1 MTKIIIAVVAALVLW
16 VVYVFNSL
24 IRRRNLVRNG
34 WADIDVQLK
43 RRYDLIPNL
52 VEVVKGYAG
61 HEKSLFEKVTSARAS
76 AMTAEH
82 PAEKEKAEQTLSS
95 ALKTLFAV
103 AENYPNLKAAE
114 NFGALQKEL
123 ANIEDTIQS
132 ARRYY
137 NAATREYNNAIAV
150 FPRMI
155 VARIFGFGAQ
165 EFFGANESERGAV
178 KVSF

>member
-1 MTKIIIAVVAALVLW
+1 MIQ
-16 VVYVFNSL
+16 NC
-24 IRRRNLVRNG
+24 
-34 WADIDVQLK
+34 
-43 RRYDLIPNL
+43 
-52 VEVVKGYAG
+52 VEVGKGYAG

-103 AENYPNLKAAE
+103 AENYPNLKATE

-155 VARIFGFGAQ
+155 VARMLGFGAQ
-165 EFFGANESERGAV
+165 EFFGANEAERGAV